1 MKTIILILITL
12 LSFNS
17 NADLAFNIKLPFKNI
32 HIHTIEDDGGSIEAP
47 CFNDCDGSTTDE
59 DDGGSI
65 EAPCFG
71 ARCED

>member
-1 MKTIILILITL
+1 MKKILLILATL

-32 HIHTIEDDGGSIEAP
+32 HIHT
-47 CFNDCDGSTTDE
+47 TDE